1 MHWPGPGQR
10 VQNSMLAPAL
20 AGELATDAHGMGGT
34 LGREQVCVG
43 GKEFHVE
50 LAEPVAHPAKRSGD
64 IGV

>member
-1 MHWPGPGQR
+1 
-10 VQNSMLAPAL
+10 MLAPAL

-50 LAEPVAHPAKRSGD
+50 LAEPVAHPAKRSGG